1 MPAIFS
7 ETILEQAIIDKF
19 IAEGYEHVCGD
30 TRYQ

>member
-1 MPAIFS
+1 MPYLFS
-7 ETILEQAIIDKF
+7 EDDLEQVIIDKF